1 MAGSWI
7 WNPRPRPMARL
18 RLVCFPYAGSGP
30 SAYLGWVRHL
40 PPAVELRL
48 VAPPGREL
56 REDEPPE
63 SDLSRYLDGV
73 LAALR
78 DDPFMPV
85 ALFGH
90 SLGGLMAYEVA
101 RRLAD
106 TGRPPRHLFVSAK
119 EPAEVPLRFPDLH
132 LRDDAGMIEGLRML
146 NEGLAPELENDPLLM
161 ASVLR
166 NLRADWALMAQVPT
180 GPVPALDLPLTVL
193 WSPDDP
199 TTEESSLHL
208 WDRRV
213 RGPVRYEAFAGGH
226 QFLNQQAA
234 AVVGCVCKYLELPT

>member
-30 SAYLGWVRHL
+30 SGYLGWVRHL

-48 VAPPGREL
+48 IAPPGCEL
-56 REDEPPE
+56 RPDEDPE
-63 SDLSRYLDGV
+63 ADLSRYLDGI

-78 DDPFMPV
+78 DDPFMPI

-101 RRLAD
+101 RRLAA
-106 TGRPPRHLFVSAK
+106 TGRPPLHLFVSAK

-132 LRDDAGMIEGLRML
+132 LRDDAGMIEGLRIL
-146 NEGLAPELENDPLLM
+146 NGGLAPELEQDPLLM
-161 ASVLR
+161 ASVLHK
-166 NLRADWALMAQVPT
+166 LRGDWALMAQVPT
-180 GPVPALDLPLTVL
+180 EPVPALDLPLTVL

-199 TTEESSLHL
+199 TTEESELKR
-208 WDRRV
+208 WEQRV
-213 RGPVRYEAFAGGH
+213 IGPVRYESFAGGH
-226 QFLNQQAA
+226 QYLNSQAA
-234 AVVGCVCKYLELPT
+234 AVVGRICIYLDLPT